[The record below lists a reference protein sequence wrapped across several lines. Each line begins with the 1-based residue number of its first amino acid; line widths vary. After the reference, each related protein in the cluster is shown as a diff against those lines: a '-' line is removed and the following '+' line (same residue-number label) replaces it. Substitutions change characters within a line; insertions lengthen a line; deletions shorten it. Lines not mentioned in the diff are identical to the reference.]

1 VPDKQK
7 KNTKSK
13 DKDKDKLTAAEIEN
27 FKAMLLEKRNEILG
41 NVKHMEDETL
51 RKSRSEL
58 SSTPIH
64 MADVGSDNYELENM
78 LGLMDS
84 ERRIVRE
91 IDDAL
96 HRIEEG
102 IYGICEGNDEPIPKA
117 RLNAI
122 PWARYC
128 VACANQMEK
137 GRGKRQGTTSDAN
150 YYGHLDEE
158 TFEEFNSFPE
168 TEAE

>member
-102 IYGICEGNDEPIPKA
+102 QYGICEGNDEPIPKA

-122 PWARYC
+122 PWARHC

-137 GRGKRQGTTSDAN
+137 GMGKRHGTTSDAN
-150 YYGHLDEE
+150 YYGRLDEE

-168 TEAE
+168 TETE

>member
-1 VPDKQK
+1 VPDKEK
-7 KNTKSK
+7 KNTKGK
-13 DKDKDKLTAAEIEN
+13 GKNKLTAAEIES
-27 FKAMLLEKRNEILG
+27 FKTMLLEKRNEILG
-41 NVKHMEDETL
+41 NVRHMEDETL

-58 SSTPIH
+58 SSMPIH

-84 ERRIVRE
+84 ERRIMRE

-102 IYGICEGNDEPIPKA
+102 VYGICEGNDEPIPKA

-137 GRGKRQGTTSDAN
+137 GTGKRQGTTSDAN
-150 YYGHLDEE
+150 YYVRLDEE
-158 TFEEFNSFPE
+158 TFEDFNSFPE